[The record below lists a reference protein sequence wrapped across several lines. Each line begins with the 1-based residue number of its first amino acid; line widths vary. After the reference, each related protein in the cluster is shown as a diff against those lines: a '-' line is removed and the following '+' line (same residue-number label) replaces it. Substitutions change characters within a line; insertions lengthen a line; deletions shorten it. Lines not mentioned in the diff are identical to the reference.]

1 MPLTSFRDLL
11 ATRFSLEELQSLC
24 LDLGIPYEEIPG
36 ATLTAKVEGLI
47 GYARRRR
54 LLPQLWAR
62 VRELRP
68 DAPWLELDDLLEAA
82 RTAPPPAPDAGG
94 GSYHVHIGGAVGQGA
109 QLAVGQ
115 HITQVQARDAG
126 PAAELL
132 AELRAAIQAELT
144 PDMAAAA
151 GREVAALQDE
161 LAAAEP
167 SLTRLEQLR
176 EYFATLGGRVAAAAK
191 AVFQSEPAQAALKTA
206 AEIAVTAALKRF
218 GG

>member
-36 ATLTAKVEGLI
+36 NTLTAKVEGVI
-47 GYARRRR
+47 GYARRRQM
-54 LLPQLWAR
+54 LPQLWAR
-62 VRELRP
+62 GRQLRP
-68 DAPWLELDDLLEAA
+68 KAAWPDLDDLLEAA
-82 RTAPPPAPDAGG
+82 RTAPPPAPNAGG
-94 GSYHVHIGGAVGQGA
+94 SSYHVHIGGNVGAGA

-115 HITQVQARDAG
+115 SITQVQARDAG

-144 PDMAAAA
+144 PDAAAAA

-176 EYFATLGGRVAAAAK
+176 EYFATLGGHVAAAAK